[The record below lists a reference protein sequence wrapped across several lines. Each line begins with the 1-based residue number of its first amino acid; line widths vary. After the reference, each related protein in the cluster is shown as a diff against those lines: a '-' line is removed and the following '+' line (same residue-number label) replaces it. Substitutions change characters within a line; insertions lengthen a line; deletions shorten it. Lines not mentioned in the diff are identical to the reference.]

1 MGTAQVSEPT
11 DSTRDQCFP
20 EHALVDLFVD
30 HLSLERRLSDYTA
43 RNYRHALVNFFVW
56 LRSQVDWQGDLNLIS
71 KTFVRSYLVEEQ
83 RRLSRRTLRNHVSG
97 IRMFFKFCMER
108 KLADRNPFLGLT
120 LPKVA
125 KTLPKFLT
133 VRQADLLLFQPIK
146 LIETDALEPFLAW
159 RDRIVLEILYGGGVR
174 VSELVGLNYG
184 DLDLRRAT
192 ARVTGKG
199 NKQSLCPIGENA
211 VHCVRHFRSE
221 FAPDA
226 SINAP
231 LIVNRIGKRLSV
243 RSVQTL
249 LKKYLRMAG
258 LPDDLT
264 PHKLRHSYAT
274 HMLDNGADLRS
285 VQELLGHANL
295 STTQIY
301 THVTVAR
308 LKQVH
313 AQAHP
318 RA

>member
-1 MGTAQVSEPT
+1 M
-11 DSTRDQCFP
+11 
-20 EHALVDLFVD
+20 DLFAE
-30 HLSLERRLSDYTA
+30 HLSLERRLSNYTV
-43 RNYRHALVNFFVW
+43 RNYRHALVNFFAW
-56 LRSQVDWQGDLNLIS
+56 LRTQVDWSGDLNVIS

-108 KLADRNPFLGLT
+108 KLAERNPFLGLT

-133 VRQADLLLFQPIK
+133 ERQADLLLSQPIQ

-192 ARVTGKG
+192 VRVTGKG
-199 NKQSLCPIGENA
+199 NKQRLCPIGENA

-221 FAPDA
+221 FAQDS

-231 LIVNRIGKRLSV
+231 LIVNRAGKRLSV
-243 RSVQTL
+243 RSVQIM

-313 AQAHP
+313 GQAHP

>member
-1 MGTAQVSEPT
+1 M
-11 DSTRDQCFP
+11 
-20 EHALVDLFVD
+20 DLFAE
-30 HLSLERRLSDYTA
+30 HLSLERRLSNYTV
-43 RNYRHALVNFFVW
+43 RNYRHALVNFFAW
-56 LRSQVDWQGDLNLIS
+56 LRTQVNWPGDLEVIS

-108 KLADRNPFLGLT
+108 KLSERNPFLGLT

-133 VRQADLLLFQPIK
+133 ERQADLLLSQPIQ

-192 ARVTGKG
+192 VRVTGKG
-199 NKQSLCPIGENA
+199 NKQRLCPIGENA

-221 FAPDA
+221 FAQDS

-231 LIVNRIGKRLSV
+231 LIVNRAGKRLSV
-243 RSVQTL
+243 RSVQIM

-313 AQAHP
+313 GQAHP

>member
-1 MGTAQVSEPT
+1 VE
-11 DSTRDQCFP
+11 
-20 EHALVDLFVD
+20 
-30 HLSLERRLSDYTA
+30 
-43 RNYRHALVNFFVW
+43 
-56 LRSQVDWQGDLNLIS
+56 WQGDLNVIS

-108 KLADRNPFLGLT
+108 KLAERNPFLGLA

-133 VRQADLLLFQPIK
+133 ETQTDLLLSQPIK
-146 LIETDALEPFLAW
+146 LIETDALEPFVAW

-199 NKQSLCPIGENA
+199 NKQRLCPVGENA
-211 VHCVRHFRSE
+211 IHCVRHFRSE
-221 FAPDA
+221 FAQDS
-226 SINAP
+226 SIDAP
-231 LIVNRIGKRLSV
+231 LIVNRAGKRLSV
-243 RSVQTL
+243 RSVQIM

-313 AQAHP
+313 GQAHP

>member
-1 MGTAQVSEPT
+1 M
-11 DSTRDQCFP
+11 
-20 EHALVDLFVD
+20 DLFAE
-30 HLSLERRLSDYTA
+30 HLSLERRLSNYTV
-43 RNYRHALVNFFVW
+43 RNYRHALVNFFAW
-56 LRSQVDWQGDLNLIS
+56 LRTQVNWPGDLNVIS

-108 KLADRNPFLGLT
+108 KLAERNPFLGLT
-120 LPKVA
+120 LPKVP

-133 VRQADLLLFQPIK
+133 ERQADLLLSQPIQ

-192 ARVTGKG
+192 VRVTGKG
-199 NKQSLCPIGENA
+199 NKQRLCPIGENA

-221 FAPDA
+221 FTQDS

-231 LIVNRIGKRLSV
+231 LVVNRAGKRLSV
-243 RSVQTL
+243 RSVQIM

-313 AQAHP
+313 GQAHP

>member
-1 MGTAQVSEPT
+1 MENHCFSEY
-11 DSTRDQCFP
+11 
-20 EHALVDLFVD
+20 ALVDLFVE
-30 HLSLERRLSDYTA
+30 HLSLERRLSDYTV

-56 LRSQVDWQGDLNLIS
+56 LRSQVDWKGELNVIS
-71 KTFVRSYLVEEQ
+71 KIFIRSYLVEEQ

-108 KLADRNPFLGLT
+108 KLAKRNPFHGLT

-133 VRQADLLLFQPIK
+133 EKQADLLLSQPIK
-146 LIETDALEPFLAW
+146 LVDTDAYEPFLAW

-192 ARVTGKG
+192 VRVTGKG
-199 NKQSLCPIGENA
+199 NKQRLCPIGENA
-211 VHCVRHFRSE
+211 VHCIRHFRSE
-221 FAPDA
+221 FAQDS
-226 SINAP
+226 SISAP
-231 LIVNRIGKRLSV
+231 LIVNRANKRLSV

-295 STTQIY
+295 STTQVY

-308 LKQVH
+308 LKLVH
-313 AQAHP
+313 GQAHP

>member
-1 MGTAQVSEPT
+1 M
-11 DSTRDQCFP
+11 
-20 EHALVDLFVD
+20 DLFAE
-30 HLSLERRLSDYTA
+30 HLSLERRLSNYTV
-43 RNYRHALVNFFVW
+43 RNYRHALVNFFAW
-56 LRSQVDWQGDLNLIS
+56 LRTQVDWPGDLNVIS

-108 KLADRNPFLGLT
+108 KLAERNPFLGLT

-133 VRQADLLLFQPIK
+133 ERQADLLLSQPIQ

-192 ARVTGKG
+192 VRVTGKG
-199 NKQSLCPIGENA
+199 NKQRLCPIGENA

-221 FAPDA
+221 FAQDS

-231 LIVNRIGKRLSV
+231 LIVNCAGKRLSV
-243 RSVQTL
+243 RSVQIM

-313 AQAHP
+313 GQAHP

>member
-1 MGTAQVSEPT
+1 M
-11 DSTRDQCFP
+11 
-20 EHALVDLFVD
+20 DLFAE
-30 HLSLERRLSDYTA
+30 HLSLERRLSNYTV
-43 RNYRHALVNFFVW
+43 RNYRHALVNFFAW
-56 LRSQVDWQGDLNLIS
+56 LRTQVDWPGDLNVIS

-108 KLADRNPFLGLT
+108 KLAERNPFLGLT

-133 VRQADLLLFQPIK
+133 ERQADLLLSQPIQ

-192 ARVTGKG
+192 VRVTGKG
-199 NKQSLCPIGENA
+199 NKQRLCPIGENA

-221 FAPDA
+221 FAQDS

-231 LIVNRIGKRLSV
+231 LIVNRAGKRLSV
-243 RSVQTL
+243 RSVQIM

-313 AQAHP
+313 GQAHP

>member
-1 MGTAQVSEPT
+1 MGTPQVREPT

-20 EHALVDLFVD
+20 EEALMDLFAE
-30 HLSLERRLSDYTA
+30 HLSLERRLSNYTV
-43 RNYRHALVNFFVW
+43 RNYRHALVNFFAW
-56 LRSQVDWQGDLNLIS
+56 LRSQVDWQGDLSVIS
-71 KTFVRSYLVEEQ
+71 KPFVRSYLVEEQ

-108 KLADRNPFLGLT
+108 KLAERNPFLGLT

-133 VRQADLLLFQPIK
+133 ETQTDLLLSQPIK
-146 LIETDALEPFLAW
+146 LIETDALEPFVAW

-199 NKQSLCPIGENA
+199 NKQRLCPVGENA
-211 VHCVRHFRSE
+211 IHCVRHFRSE
-221 FAPDA
+221 FAQDS
-226 SINAP
+226 SIDAP
-231 LIVNRIGKRLSV
+231 LIVNRVGKRLSV
-243 RSVQTL
+243 RSVQIM

-313 AQAHP
+313 GQAHP

>member
-11 DSTRDQCFP
+11 DSTRDQFLP

-56 LRSQVDWQGDLNLIS
+56 LRSQVDWHGDLNVIS

-108 KLADRNPFLGLT
+108 KLAERNPFLGLT

-133 VRQADLLLFQPIK
+133 ERQADLLLSQPIH

-199 NKQSLCPIGENA
+199 NKQRLCPIGENA

-221 FAPDA
+221 FAQDA

-231 LIVNRIGKRLSV
+231 LIVNRTGTRLSV

-313 AQAHP
+313 GQAHP

>member
-1 MGTAQVSEPT
+1 M
-11 DSTRDQCFP
+11 
-20 EHALVDLFVD
+20 DLFVD

-108 KLADRNPFLGLT
+108 KQAERNPFLGLT

-133 VRQADLLLFQPIK
+133 ERQADLLLSQPIQ

-199 NKQSLCPIGENA
+199 NKQRLCPIGENA

-221 FAPDA
+221 FAQDA

-231 LIVNRIGKRLSV
+231 LIVNRTGKRLSV

>member
-1 MGTAQVSEPT
+1 M
-11 DSTRDQCFP
+11 
-20 EHALVDLFVD
+20 DLFAE
-30 HLSLERRLSDYTA
+30 HLSLERRLSNYTV
-43 RNYRHALVNFFVW
+43 RNYRHALVNFFAW
-56 LRSQVDWQGDLNLIS
+56 LRTQVDWSGDLNVIS

-108 KLADRNPFLGLT
+108 KLAERNPFLGLT

-133 VRQADLLLFQPIK
+133 ERQADLLLSQPIQ

-192 ARVTGKG
+192 VRVTGKG
-199 NKQSLCPIGENA
+199 NKQRLCPIGENA

-221 FAPDA
+221 FAQDS

-231 LIVNRIGKRLSV
+231 LIVNRAGKRLSV

-313 AQAHP
+313 GQAHP

>member
-11 DSTRDQCFP
+11 DSTRDQFSP
-20 EHALVDLFVD
+20 EDALVDLFVD

-43 RNYRHALVNFFVW
+43 RNYRHALMNFFVW
-56 LRSQVDWQGDLNLIS
+56 LRSQVDWHGDLNVIS

-83 RRLSRRTLRNHVSG
+83 HRLSRRTLRNHVSG

-108 KLADRNPFLGLT
+108 KLAERNPFLGLT
-120 LPKVA
+120 LPKIA

-133 VRQADLLLFQPIK
+133 ERQADLLLSQPIQ
-146 LIETDALEPFLAW
+146 LIEADALEPFLAW

-192 ARVTGKG
+192 VRVTGKG
-199 NKQSLCPIGENA
+199 SKQRLCPIGENA
-211 VHCVRHFRSE
+211 VHCVRHFRNE
-221 FAPDA
+221 FAQDA
-226 SINAP
+226 SVNAP
-231 LIVNRIGKRLSV
+231 LIVNRSGKRLSV

-274 HMLDNGADLRS
+274 HMLENGADLRS

-313 AQAHP
+313 GQAHP

>member
-11 DSTRDQCFP
+11 DSPRDECCP
-20 EHALVDLFVD
+20 EETLVDLFVD

-43 RNYRHALVNFFVW
+43 RNYRHALVNFFFW
-56 LRSQVDWQGDLNLIS
+56 LRSEVEWQGDLNVIS

-108 KLADRNPFLGLT
+108 KLTERNPFLGLA
-120 LPKVA
+120 LPKVPKA
-125 KTLPKFLT
+125 LPKFLT
-133 VRQADLLLFQPIK
+133 ETQTDLLLSQPIK
-146 LIETDALEPFLAW
+146 LIETDALEPFVAW

-184 DLDLRRAT
+184 DLHLRRAT

-199 NKQSLCPIGENA
+199 NKERLCPIGENA

-221 FAPDA
+221 FAQDA
-226 SINAP
+226 SVGAP
-231 LIVNRIGKRLSV
+231 LIVNRAGKRLSV
-243 RSVQTL
+243 RSVQIM

-313 AQAHP
+313 GQAHP

>member
-1 MGTAQVSEPT
+1 M
-11 DSTRDQCFP
+11 
-20 EHALVDLFVD
+20 DLFAE
-30 HLSLERRLSDYTA
+30 HLSLERRLSNYTV
-43 RNYRHALVNFFVW
+43 RNYRHALVNFFAW
-56 LRSQVDWQGDLNLIS
+56 LRTQVEWQGDLNVIS

-108 KLADRNPFLGLT
+108 KLAERNPFLGLT

-125 KTLPKFLT
+125 NTLPKFLT
-133 VRQADLLLFQPIK
+133 ERQADLLLSQPIQ

-192 ARVTGKG
+192 VRVTGKG
-199 NKQSLCPIGENA
+199 NKQRLCPIGENA

-221 FAPDA
+221 FAQDA
-226 SINAP
+226 SIEAP
-231 LIVNRIGKRLSV
+231 LIVNRAGKRLSI
-243 RSVQTL
+243 RSVQTS

-258 LPDDLT
+258 LPEDLT

-313 AQAHP
+313 GQAHP

>member
-1 MGTAQVSEPT
+1 M
-11 DSTRDQCFP
+11 
-20 EHALVDLFVD
+20 DLFAE
-30 HLSLERRLSDYTA
+30 HLSLERRLSNYTV
-43 RNYRHALVNFFVW
+43 RNYRHALVNFFAW
-56 LRSQVDWQGDLNLIS
+56 LRTQVNWPGDLNVIS

-108 KLADRNPFLGLT
+108 KLAERNPFLGLT
-120 LPKVA
+120 LPKVP

-133 VRQADLLLFQPIK
+133 ERQADLLLSQPIQ

-192 ARVTGKG
+192 VRVTGKG
-199 NKQSLCPIGENA
+199 NKQRLCPIGENA

-221 FAPDA
+221 FAQDS

-231 LIVNRIGKRLSV
+231 LIVNRAGKRLSV
-243 RSVQTL
+243 RSVQIM

-313 AQAHP
+313 GQAHP